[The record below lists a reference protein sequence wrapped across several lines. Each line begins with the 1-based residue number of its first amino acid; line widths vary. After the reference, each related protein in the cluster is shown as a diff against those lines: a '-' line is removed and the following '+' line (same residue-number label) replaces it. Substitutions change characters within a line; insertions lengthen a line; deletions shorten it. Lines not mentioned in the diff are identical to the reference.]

1 MEQHLRSDHHGLAA
15 TAPGPDLQTLER
27 GKPRL
32 GKRLAPYGLIGP
44 GGLWL
49 AIFFLI
55 PMVAM
60 FLLSLETPVP
70 SQGFKDL
77 GYRFTWHFGEY
88 ATALSM
94 FHTQFIRSLVYA
106 AIVTGLTLIVGYPV
120 AYWIAFKGGRHKT
133 TFLFLL
139 LLPFF
144 VSFVI
149 RSLAWQFILSDGGIV
164 LTALERIHV
173 LPQGFHIL
181 STPTAVI
188 AGIAYNSL
196 PFMVLPLY
204 VSLEKIDRS
213 LIEAADDLYSTP
225 RDVIRKVILPLSV
238 PGIFAGFLLT
248 FIPAVGDYVN
258 NDILGGTNTTMIGNV
273 IQRAFLNDQNYPLA
287 SALSFILM
295 LVLLV
300 GIILYARVLGTR
312 QIEEYL

>member
-1 MEQHLRSDHHGLAA
+1 MEQHVRSDHHGV
-15 TAPGPDLQTLER
+15 ER
-27 GKPRL
+27 GKPSLR
-32 GKRLAPYGLIGP
+32 KRLAPYGLIGP

-60 FLLSLETPVP
+60 LLLSLETPVP
-70 SQGFKDL
+70 SSGFKDL

-88 ATALSM
+88 TTALSM
-94 FHTQFIRSLVYA
+94 FHTQFLRSLVYA
-106 AIVTGLTLIVGYPV
+106 AIVTIATLLVGYPV

-149 RSLAWQFILSDGGIV
+149 RSLAWQFILSDEGVILG
-164 LTALERIHV
+164 ALKSAHL
-173 LPQGFHIL
+173 LPQNFHVL

-213 LIEAADDLYSTP
+213 VIEAAGDLYSTP
-225 RDVIRKVILPLSV
+225 RDVIRKVVVPLSV

-295 LVLLV
+295 LILLV

>member
-1 MEQHLRSDHHGLAA
+1 MEQHVRSDHHGV
-15 TAPGPDLQTLER
+15 ER
-27 GKPRL
+27 GKPSLR
-32 GKRLAPYGLIGP
+32 KRLAPYGLIGP

-60 FLLSLETPVP
+60 LLLSLETPVA
-70 SQGFKDL
+70 STGFRDL

-88 ATALSM
+88 TTALSM
-94 FHTQFIRSLVYA
+94 FHTQFIRSLIYA
-106 AIVTGLTLIVGYPV
+106 AIVTIATLVVGYPV

-133 TFLFLL
+133 TFLFLM

-149 RSLAWQFILSDGGIV
+149 RSLAWQFILSDEGVV
-164 LTALERIHV
+164 LGALKSAHL
-173 LPQGFHIL
+173 LPQNFHVL

-213 LIEAADDLYSTP
+213 VIEAAGDLYSTP
-225 RDVIRKVILPLSV
+225 RDVIRKVVLPLSV

-295 LVLLV
+295 LILLV
-300 GIILYARVLGTR
+300 GILLYARVLGTR

>member
-1 MEQHLRSDHHGLAA
+1 MEQHVRSDHHGV
-15 TAPGPDLQTLER
+15 ER
-27 GKPRL
+27 GKPSLR
-32 GKRLAPYGLIGP
+32 KRLAPYGLIGP

-60 FLLSLETPVP
+60 LLLSLETPVP
-70 SQGFKDL
+70 SSGFKDL

-88 ATALSM
+88 TAALSM

-106 AIVTGLTLIVGYPV
+106 AIVTIATLLVGYPV

-149 RSLAWQFILSDGGIV
+149 RSLAWQFILSDEGVILG
-164 LTALERIHV
+164 ALKSAHL
-173 LPQGFHIL
+173 LPQNFHVL

-213 LIEAADDLYSTP
+213 VIEAAGDLYSTP
-225 RDVIRKVILPLSV
+225 RDVIRKVVVPLSV

-295 LVLLV
+295 LILLV

>member
-1 MEQHLRSDHHGLAA
+1 MEQHVRSDHHGV
-15 TAPGPDLQTLER
+15 ER
-27 GKPRL
+27 GKPSLR
-32 GKRLAPYGLIGP
+32 KRLAPYGLIGP

-60 FLLSLETPVP
+60 LLLSLETPVP
-70 SQGFKDL
+70 STGFKDL

-88 ATALSM
+88 TTALSM
-94 FHTQFIRSLVYA
+94 FHTQFIRSLIYA
-106 AIVTGLTLIVGYPV
+106 AIVTIATLLVGYPV
-120 AYWIAFKGGRHKT
+120 AYWIAFKGGKHKT

-149 RSLAWQFILSDGGIV
+149 RSLAWQFILSDEGVV
-164 LTALERIHV
+164 LGALKSAHL
-173 LPQGFHIL
+173 LPQNFHVL

-213 LIEAADDLYSTP
+213 VIEAAGDLYSTP
-225 RDVIRKVILPLSV
+225 RDVIRKVVVPLSV

-295 LVLLV
+295 LILLV

>member
-1 MEQHLRSDHHGLAA
+1 MEQHVRSDHHGV
-15 TAPGPDLQTLER
+15 ER
-27 GKPRL
+27 GKPSLR
-32 GKRLAPYGLIGP
+32 KRLAPYGLIGP

-60 FLLSLETPVP
+60 LLLSLETPVP
-70 SQGFKDL
+70 STGFKDL

-88 ATALSM
+88 TTALSM
-94 FHTQFIRSLVYA
+94 FHTQFIRSLIYA
-106 AIVTGLTLIVGYPV
+106 AIVTIATLLVGYPV
-120 AYWIAFKGGRHKT
+120 AYWIAFKGGKHKT

-149 RSLAWQFILSDGGIV
+149 RSLAWQFILSDEGVV
-164 LTALERIHV
+164 LGALKSAHL
-173 LPQGFHIL
+173 LPQNFHVL

-204 VSLEKIDRS
+204 VSLEKIDRQV
-213 LIEAADDLYSTP
+213 IEAAGDLYSTP
-225 RDVIRKVILPLSV
+225 RDVIRKVVLPLSV

-295 LVLLV
+295 LILLV